1 MIGFKIYTY
10 LYLRESAKKKYGN
23 ELLYKNYIL
32 RLLYKFQNKIV
43 YDV

>member
-1 MIGFKIYTY
+1 MIGSEINTY
-10 LYLRESAKKKYGN
+10 LYLRESAKKEDGN